1 MHALKTIGAAA
12 CFFVATCSM
21 TACGDVKKTVPAKAC
36 TKEYEQCT
44 LASGVLGVCNAVDC
58 AEGQP
63 APCLVCRSQH

>member
-1 MHALKTIGAAA
+1 MTRFAMCCAAVV
-12 CFFVATCSM
+12 CFL
-21 TACGDVKKTVPAKAC
+21 ACGDVKTGGPAKEC

-44 LASGVLGVCNAVDC
+44 LPTGVIGVCNAVDC